1 MWQESL
7 KFVWQKEAGKT
18 ANNNEVFDHVTTV
31 TKGSMYLLLPY
42 DLTADS
48 VC

>member
-1 MWQESL
+1 L